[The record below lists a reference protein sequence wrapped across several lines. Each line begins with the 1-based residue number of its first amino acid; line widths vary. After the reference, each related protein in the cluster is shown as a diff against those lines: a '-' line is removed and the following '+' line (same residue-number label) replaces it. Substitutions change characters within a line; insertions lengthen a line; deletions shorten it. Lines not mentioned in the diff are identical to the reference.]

1 MTDFWVCANC
11 RSLNRGR
18 AKACYS
24 CRAPYAP
31 YDAAAGGG
39 PAAGPAPAVATA
51 GTALGSTSQPAPAPI
66 PTGPAAPAGDAGL
79 GILGGVI
86 GGATGAVLSTGVWY
100 GVVTATHIQAGIV
113 AIAVGWIVG
122 QAVVLAAG
130 RAAVSLVP
138 VSVAW
143 TLVALVVA
151 QYLIAVQF
159 INELLDANGVAVHL
173 PILAGPADV
182 LDTVWNW
189 LQYDPLTL
197 LFWGI
202 ALFEAVVIPW
212 RRTMRRPT
220 TRWPGMPGAAPG
232 GMMNAA
238 PSTATAPASSD
249 LVSPAALAAPPPAAT
264 PTAERAPSPDA
275 AS

>member
-31 YDAAAGGG
+31 YDAASGTAPTSGVVG
-39 PAAGPAPAVATA
+39 PATGAPAAAAAVTIAAGSGPATLLPAAPPVANEPAGPAD
-51 GTALGSTSQPAPAPI
+51 
-66 PTGPAAPAGDAGL
+66 DAGL

-86 GGATGAVLSTGVWY
+86 GGAIGAVLSTGLWY

-113 AIAVGWIVG
+113 AIAVGWIIG

-130 RAAVSLVP
+130 RATISLVP

-151 QYLIAVQF
+151 QYLIAVRF
-159 INELLDANGVAVHL
+159 INELLDANQVGVHL
-173 PILAGPADV
+173 PILAAPTDV

-189 LQYDPLTL
+189 IQYDPLTL

-220 TRWPGMPGAAPG
+220 SRWPGLPGAAPG
-232 GMMNAA
+232 GMIRV
-238 PSTATAPASSD
+238 PTATAPASSE
-249 LVSPAALAAPPPAAT
+249 LVAPAAT
-264 PTAERAPSPDA
+264 PDTQPSRDA

>member
-1 MTDFWVCANC
+1 MTDFWVCASC

-31 YDAAAGGG
+31 YDAAAGAATGGAATAAGATTTATATRADPASTFPAGQTPIPVRAGG
-39 PAAGPAPAVATA
+39 PAD
-51 GTALGSTSQPAPAPI
+51 
-66 PTGPAAPAGDAGL
+66 DAGL
-79 GILGGVI
+79 GIIGGVI
-86 GGATGAVLSTGVWY
+86 GGAIGAVLSTALWY

-130 RAAVSLVP
+130 RATISLVP

-143 TLVALVVA
+143 TLAALLVA
-151 QYLIAVQF
+151 QYLIAVRI
-159 INELLDANGVAVHL
+159 INELLDANQVGVHL
-173 PILAGPADV
+173 PILAAPSDA
-182 LDTVWNW
+182 LDTLWNW

-212 RRTMRRPT
+212 RRKMRRPT
-220 TRWPGMPGAAPG
+220 PWAAD
-232 GMMNAA
+232 AA
-238 PSTATAPASSD
+238 A
-249 LVSPAALAAPPPAAT
+249 
-264 PTAERAPSPDA
+264 SPDVA
-275 AS
+275 T

>member
-31 YDAAAGGG
+31 YD
-39 PAAGPAPAVATA
+39 PAAPGGSATGTATGGAPSAASAATA
-51 GTALGSTSQPAPAPI
+51 GAALGSTLPHGPVPI
-66 PTGPAAPAGDAGL
+66 PTGPAVAPDDAGL

-86 GGATGAVLSTGVWY
+86 GGAIGAVLSTALWY
-100 GVVTATHIQAGIV
+100 GVVTASHIQAGIV
-113 AIAVGWIVG
+113 AIAVGWIIG

-130 RAAVSLVP
+130 RASISLVP

-143 TLVALVVA
+143 TVVALVLA
-151 QYLIAVQF
+151 QYLIAVQV
-159 INELLDANGVAVHL
+159 INELLDANQVAVHL
-173 PILAGPADV
+173 PILAAPSDV

-197 LFWGI
+197 VFWGI

-220 TRWPGMPGAAPG
+220 TRWPGLPGAAPG
-232 GMMNAA
+232 GMMSAA
-238 PSTATAPASSD
+238 PPTATAPASSD
-249 LVSPAALAAPPPAAT
+249 LASPVAPPEPQT
-264 PTAERAPSPDA
+264 SPDP